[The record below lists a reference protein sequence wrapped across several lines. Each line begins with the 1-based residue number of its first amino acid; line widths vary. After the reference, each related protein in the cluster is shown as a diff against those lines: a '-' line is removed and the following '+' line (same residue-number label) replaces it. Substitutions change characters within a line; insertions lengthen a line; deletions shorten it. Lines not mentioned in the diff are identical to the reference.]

1 MWLHRDGSTT
11 CTCSYIRSGVLQYIR
26 NSVSLCVDCVHRH
39 QEVWGLQSE
48 TQKASQEW
56 RSQSESL
63 QSCLDA
69 LEERVASDREQVIT
83 VPMVSCRIFYWGGGG
98 GNFLNS
104 KIDVKHT
111 FLGGS
116 GGMPPKK
123 NFD

>member
-1 MWLHRDGSTT
+1 MYMWLHRDGSATCTCGYIERGLLHVHVHT

-98 GNFLNS
+98 ELLEQQN
-104 KIDVKHT
+104 
-111 FLGGS
+111 
-116 GGMPPKK
+116 
-123 NFD
+123 